1 MFLTVITPTLNSES
15 TLGEALESVRVQWEA
30 GMEHLVIDAV
40 SKDGTLA
47 VASGF
52 PNVTVTS
59 EPDQGIYDGMN
70 KGAFR
75 AKGDWLLFLQGDDWL
90 PEGTI
95 KAFREAVM
103 ANPDADILC
112 GQAEA
117 VRFAD
122 DAWVPVWTVRN
133 AGARKLIVSNVAL
146 GEPMINARLI
156 RKSVFHELDGF
167 AGEFAL
173 ASDRDFL
180 IRAALA
186 GVLQSEVDA
195 MTYRYRWHGG
205 SSTMTDDDRLSARL
219 LRENMEIASRHFSS
233 ETGADALALR
243 TWHGRLCVQSAMNA
257 LERLDAHAFA
267 FACLRGVSRDPLWIR
282 MLAAEC
288 LSSVPGFLKR
298 GCRTRSQA
306 LRMSKP

>member
-15 TLGEALESVRVQWEA
+15 TLGEALESVRSQWEE
-30 GMEHLVIDAV
+30 GVEHLVIDAV
-40 SKDGTLA
+40 SRDNTPG

-52 PNVTVTS
+52 PDVTFTS
-59 EPDQGIYDGMN
+59 EPDGGIYDGMN

-95 KAFREAVM
+95 KAFREAVS
-103 ANPDADILC
+103 AHPDADLLC

-122 DAWVPVWTVRN
+122 VAWVPVWTVRN
-133 AGARKLIVSNVAL
+133 AKARELNVANVAL

-156 RKSVFHELDGF
+156 RKSLFHKLNGF
-167 AGEFAL
+167 SGEFAL

-180 IRAALA
+180 IRAAMA
-186 GVLQSEVDA
+186 GALQSEVNT

-219 LRENMEIASRHFSS
+219 LRENLEIASRHLSS
-233 ETGADALALR
+233 ANGADANALR
-243 TWHGRLCVQSAMNA
+243 AWHGRLCIQSAMNA

-267 FACLRGVSRDPLWIR
+267 LACRYGVSRDPLWIFR
-282 MLAAEC
+282 LAGEC
-288 LSSVPGFLKR
+288 LTAVPGFLKR
-298 GCRTRSQA
+298 GCRTRSQK
-306 LRMSKP
+306 LRMSKS